1 MADFLIY
8 LIKGA
13 ALLTVFYIFYRLLLS
28 KETFHRFNRVVLL
41 VTTGLSFILPLCVF
55 TIERVITLPAQ
66 EGSGV
71 ADPVN
76 IDAVVN
82 RDLGLDYIF
91 ISIFIVGLLI
101 VLSRIIFSTY
111 SVLAI
116 IKRSERVVCQNE
128 EIYISSKDISP
139 FSWMSYIVI
148 PKADYNAQDYAPIIA
163 HERAHIKM
171 RHSWDLL
178 FIDIIS
184 LFQWFNPIIWMLKQ
198 DIRALHEYEADNN
211 VLKNGINAKQY
222 QYLLIKK
229 AIGKSGY
236 SVANSFSHSTLK
248 NRITMMLKS
257 NSNWKRALKAL
268 YIIPIMGFSL
278 YATAQTK
285 VTVKDTLQ
293 TDGKVK
299 TIILDGKR
307 VSQLEIDKI
316 NPDDIAK
323 MRVLK
328 GTAALETFG
337 VDGKDGVLI
346 ITTKKFA
353 SKIDDMNQGTIRL
366 RVADKGAS
374 SKNRPLIIVDGVK
387 VVESDFN
394 LNEMDPKT
402 IDNISVLKDAK
413 AIEKYG
419 DDGKNGVIIINTKKK
434 IESK

>member
-13 ALLTVFYIFYRLLLS
+13 ALLTVFYIFFRLLLS

-41 VTTGLSFILPLCVF
+41 MTTGLSFILPFCVF
-55 TIERVITLPAQ
+55 TIERVITLPAH

-116 IKRSERVVCQNE
+116 IKRSERVVYQNE

-139 FSWMSYIVI
+139 FSWMSYIVL

-163 HERAHIKM
+163 HEKAHIKM

-307 VSQLEIDKI
+307 VSQLEID
-316 NPDDIAK
+316 
-323 MRVLK
+323 
-328 GTAALETFG
+328 
-337 VDGKDGVLI
+337 
-346 ITTKKFA
+346 
-353 SKIDDMNQGTIRL
+353 DMNQGTIRI
-366 RVADKGAS
+366 RVAEKGAS

-419 DDGKNGVIIINTKKK
+419 DNGKNGVIIITTKKK

>member
-13 ALLTVFYIFYRLLLS
+13 ALLTVFYIFFRLLLS

-41 VTTGLSFILPLCVF
+41 MTTGLSFILPFCVF

-163 HERAHIKM
+163 HEKAHIKM

-184 LFQWFNPIIWMLKQ
+184 LFQWF
-198 DIRALHEYEADNN
+198 
-211 VLKNGINAKQY
+211 
-222 QYLLIKK
+222 
-229 AIGKSGY
+229 
-236 SVANSFSHSTLK
+236 T
-248 NRITMMLKS
+248 
-257 NSNWKRALKAL
+257 
-268 YIIPIMGFSL
+268 
-278 YATAQTK
+278 
-285 VTVKDTLQ
+285 
-293 TDGKVK
+293 
-299 TIILDGKR
+299 
-307 VSQLEIDKI
+307 
-316 NPDDIAK
+316 
-323 MRVLK
+323 
-328 GTAALETFG
+328 
-337 VDGKDGVLI
+337 
-346 ITTKKFA
+346 
-353 SKIDDMNQGTIRL
+353 
-366 RVADKGAS
+366 
-374 SKNRPLIIVDGVK
+374 
-387 VVESDFN
+387 
-394 LNEMDPKT
+394 
-402 IDNISVLKDAK
+402 
-413 AIEKYG
+413 
-419 DDGKNGVIIINTKKK
+419 
-434 IESK
+434 

>member
-13 ALLTVFYIFYRLLLS
+13 ALLTVFYIFFRLLLS

-41 VTTGLSFILPLCVF
+41 MTTGLSFILPFCVF
-55 TIERVITLPAQ
+55 TIERVITLPAH

-116 IKRSERVVCQNE
+116 IKRSERVVYQNE

-139 FSWMSYIVI
+139 FSWMSYIVL

-163 HERAHIKM
+163 HEKAHIKM

-307 VSQLEIDKI
+307 VSQLEID
-316 NPDDIAK
+316 
-323 MRVLK
+323 
-328 GTAALETFG
+328 
-337 VDGKDGVLI
+337 
-346 ITTKKFA
+346 
-353 SKIDDMNQGTIRL
+353 DMNQGTIRL

-394 LNEMDPKT
+394 LNEIDPKT